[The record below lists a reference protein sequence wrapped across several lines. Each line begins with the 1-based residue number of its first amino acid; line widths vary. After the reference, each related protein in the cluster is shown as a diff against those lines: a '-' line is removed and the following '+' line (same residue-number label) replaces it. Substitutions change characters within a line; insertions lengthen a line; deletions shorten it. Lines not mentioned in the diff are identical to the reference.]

1 MGCSEIGPMGA
12 RARRFGA
19 MIVATVVL
27 GSVFVGAAALRP
39 SRAEAW
45 AWKDTCTI
53 FVFNKTGAQT
63 NVRPILYTP
72 VMPNPASIAQYV
84 TFAAI
89 GVPTQGAGAVLT
101 NTGIPLTWGCHT
113 FINFANPGPSVHC
126 EISAPTKGANTFSC
140 GGNSTVRIIKDDDD
154 IAGNVFI
161 PSGSGDTVG
170 KAPSSTR
177 PPATGPAALRSS
189 ELPGG
194 GWRTA
199 KKGLDDLGVV
209 GKLMNVNTLSS
220 SCKAGGGPS
229 ETAPTTTS
237 SGLYTRHA
245 GGQWIGAASATFA
258 TAAQARA
265 TLAEALSSSSLRCLR
280 GLLTSTRLRTS
291 TSNSLLLTGGLGS
304 SVRATRLA
312 VRQGLGGRRS
322 RTHYLDVVGA
332 AKGRRMALVMLASSG
347 TPTSAT
353 LERAAVRA
361 ALRRIGA

>member
-1 MGCSEIGPMGA
+1 LIA
-12 RARRFGA
+12 
-19 MIVATVVL
+19 ATVVL
-27 GSVFVGAAALRP
+27 SSVFSGAAALRP
-39 SRAEAW
+39 SSADAW

-89 GVPTQGAGAVLT
+89 GVPTSGAGAVLT

-113 FINFANPGPSVHC
+113 FINFANPGASVHC

-154 IAGNVFI
+154 IAGNVFF
-161 PSGSGDTVG
+161 PSGSGSTG
-170 KAPSSTR
+170 KPPSNAR

-189 ELPGG
+189 ELSGA

-199 KKGLDDLGVV
+199 GKGLDDLGVL
-209 GKLMNVNTLSS
+209 GKLMNTNALSR

-229 ETAPTTTS
+229 ESSPTTTS
-237 SGLYTRHA
+237 SGLFVRRSGA
-245 GGQWIGAASATFA
+245 QWIGAASATFA
-258 TAAQARA
+258 NAGQARA
-265 TLAEALSSSSLRCLR
+265 TVAEALSSRSLRCLR
-280 GLLTSTRLRTS
+280 GLLSSTRLRTS
-291 TSNSLLLTGGLGS
+291 ASNTVLLTGGLGS
-304 SVRATRLA
+304 NLQAARLV
-312 VRQGLGGRRS
+312 VRQGLGGRS
-322 RTHYLDVVGA
+322 TKNHYLDVVGA

-347 TPTSAT
+347 TPTSAAQ
-353 LERAAVRA
+353 ERAAVRA